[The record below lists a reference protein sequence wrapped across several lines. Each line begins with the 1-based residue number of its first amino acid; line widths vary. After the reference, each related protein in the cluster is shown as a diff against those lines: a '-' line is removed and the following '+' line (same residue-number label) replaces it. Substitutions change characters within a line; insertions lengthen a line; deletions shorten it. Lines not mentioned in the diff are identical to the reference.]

1 MKAKLFLL
9 GLFFIGFSS
18 GLLAQPTPVV
28 NKKQKRQAK
37 RIVHGV
43 KNGELT
49 KGETKQLIGQQ
60 VHIKRTKRRAKADG
74 QVTRKERQEIH
85 RKQRRAN
92 ANIYYKKHNTKQKN

>member
-9 GLFFIGFSS
+9 GLLFIGFST
-18 GLLAQPTPVV
+18 GVFAQATPTV
-28 NKKQKRQAK
+28 NKRQKKQSK

-60 VHIKRTKRRAKADG
+60 VHINRTKRRAKADG
-74 QVTRKERQEIH
+74 NVTRKERREIH

-92 ANIYYKKHNTKQKN
+92 VNIYHKKHNLKQRH